1 MKKLL
6 AMVLALVM
14 TLSLAVSAN
23 AFKDDKSISDDYA
36 EAVAVLNGMGVF
48 KGYEDGSFQ
57 PKGDITRA
65 EVSAIVYRVYT
76 QDVKDAKASMY
87 ATYNKFSDMAGAGW
101 AQGYIGYCAN
111 AELVKGYPDG
121 TFKPSGKV
129 TGYEV
134 LAMILRAVGYDKNGE
149 FSGADW
155 ALHVAQTAQQA
166 GVLKNVKGIDLN
178 APATRELVAELLFRA
193 IAEASTV
200 TYTPAFGYV
209 TDKVLKNGET
219 TLGYKNFKLVGAASS
234 DDWGR
239 PGTKWTY
246 NVGDKETL
254 VNDKP
259 VVSYTTKVAEC
270 DIAKD
275 LGITKTKALEGAF
288 IDGEDYAK
296 KLTDEDVTSNKVAS
310 INPLA
315 TTSYVGA
322 QGRLTEVYEMDKGT
336 YRIVEINTYLAQITK
351 VTAAT
356 TDRNG
361 HTDKATVNVKVFS
374 DAAYVDTKTNKEVQP
389 TWTFEKVEAEG
400 FTVDQYVLVTVL
412 HPELYAKKGASVE
425 SIVAAEVVAGGKLTG
440 WTNEVGTTAATSVVA
455 GTTYNDANKF
465 FLNWRKAGS
474 SWLVALDSYGNAIGL
489 VESSSSYAAIARIEW
504 KANSTSFGGY
514 ALADLILAD
523 GSVKENVTVASVND
537 KAANAAGNSTDGSYY
552 TKGVPS
558 KGSVSIWWENNDAYY
573 NHIVS
578 YSVNADGS
586 YNLMDATHYTN
597 AETKSDKII
606 DLGYTQGNE
615 DAVGTAYYDN
625 GSATLTEDQRNA
637 TTLVATDNTVFLY
650 INENGYSYTVYVGKD
665 KAPSISEAKM
675 CVKYDANGYA
685 EFVVVRTYTDAS
697 NTFLAYVADKTI
709 DGYAYPDNVQ
719 VAGYD
724 VYKIGSTEK
733 TRVFDAKLGVNDKAV
748 ANNVFATKFT
758 VSGLYEI
765 TVNADG
771 WIVDMDDMTRVM
783 ADNGDNYAEETTSD
797 YLTVVDYGFVKA
809 NPVGRSF
816 ELADKDGVAQL
827 QYNVLDTTKV
837 IKVLKYKNETVL
849 ETGDIK
855 DITKDSPAIVT
866 FDVAS
871 TIKSYKVD
879 ADTVYVIIDKDDV
892 ATVKDY
898 AVAVRKTFT
907 DNINLTGNSI
917 NVENYKITESV
928 NGADATNYAYLEA
941 TATAKIE
948 KMTLDPLTGKWEYKD
963 YTTVEWTVTCP
974 ADGETMSALLGSG
987 SVALAEGTYRV
998 TVTVSNDDIGALKI
1012 GPQEF
1017 VLK

>member
-57 PKGDITRA
+57 PKGNITRA

-209 TDKVLKNGET
+209 TDKVLGNAAP
-219 TLGYKNFKLVGAASS
+219 TLGYKNFKLVGKDSA
-234 DDWGR
+234 DKWGR
-239 PGTKWTY
+239 PATKWIY

-275 LGITKTKALEGAF
+275 LGISSAKKIEKAY
-288 IDGEDYAK
+288 IDGQQPGI
-296 KLTDEDVTSNKVAS
+296 TSELVSTNKYGT

-322 QGRLTEVYEMDKGT
+322 QGRLTEVYDMDSDG
-336 YRIVEINTYLAQITK
+336 YRIVEINTYLAKVDK
-351 VTAAT
+351 VTAAK

-361 HTDKATVNVKVFS
+361 HTTDATVDLTVYNGTTNGKTLSIWNFDGVK
-374 DAAYVDTKTNKEVQP
+374 
-389 TWTFEKVEAEG
+389 AEG

-412 HPELYAKKGASVE
+412 PEGYKANPALNKASVE
-425 SIVAAEVVAGGKLTG
+425 SVVAAEVVAGGKLTG
-440 WTNEVGTTAATSVVA
+440 WTNEIGTTAATSVVA

-465 FLNWRKAGS
+465 FLNWREAGS
-474 SWLVALDSYGNAIGL
+474 NWLVALDSYGNAIGL
-489 VESSSSYAAIARIEW
+489 VKSSSSYAAVARIEW
-504 KANSTSFGGY
+504 KPNTTSFGGY
-514 ALADLILAD
+514 ALADIVLAD
-523 GSVKENVTVASVND
+523 GTVQENVTVASVNGN
-537 KAANAAGNSTDGSYY
+537 AANATGAQGQTY
-552 TKGVPS
+552 TQGIPAN
-558 KGSVSIWWENNDAYY
+558 GSVSIYWNNNTEYY
-573 NHIVS
+573 KHIMS

-586 YNLMDATHYTN
+586 YNLMPLKDH
-597 AETKSDKII
+597 
-606 DLGYTQGNE
+606 
-615 DAVGTAYYDN
+615 
-625 GSATLTEDQRNA
+625 A
-637 TTLVATDNTVFLY
+637 TTATGDSVLDLSQATYTKGSGTIYNKTNTVVATASTVFLY
-650 INENGYSYTVYVGKD
+650 INENGYSYTVYTGKD
-665 KAPSISEAKM
+665 NAPSISDATM
-675 CVKYDANGYA
+675 CVKYDSNGYA
-685 EFVVVRTYTDAS
+685 DLVVVRKFTAAS
-697 NTFLAYVADKTI
+697 NTFVAYVTDSI
-709 DGYAYPDNVQ
+709 VDGLYYPTNSSTLSYPK
-719 VAGYD
+719 YD
-724 VYKIGSTEK
+724 VYKMGALTEDNK
-733 TRVFDAKLGVNDKAV
+733 TTVIDEYGK
-748 ANNVFATKFT
+748 FAAAYATHGT
-758 VSGLYEI
+758 GLYEFKVVEGVI
-765 TVNADG
+765 DSMESVMCDGCNICKVAWTADTYK
-771 WIVDMDDMTRVM
+771 IDRL
-783 ADNGDNYAEETTSD
+783 EI
-797 YLTVVDYGFVKA
+797 KA
-809 NPVGRSF
+809 NVG
-816 ELADKDGVAQL
+816 
-827 QYNVLDTTKV
+827 DTTTLQGAVYGTGGNAIPKDFN
-837 IKVLKYKNETVL
+837 ILPETQ
-849 ETGDIK
+849 I
-855 DITKDSPAIVT
+855 ITATRTNGLITLAEGSKSDL
-866 FDVAS
+866 VAGHKMLVNYVNPTS
-871 TIKSYKVD
+871 NIYNAK
-879 ADTVYVIIDKDDV
+879 TVYVIIEDGSDVNPNPNPTENKAVLTRSDAGVFTATLTQGTATGSDDLTG
-892 ATVKDY
+892 ATVKLQKSYDGVHFDDGIAMNGSSSSTY
-898 AVAVRKTFT
+898 TATPTFAGAVTYYVRAEVTP
-907 DNINLTGNSI
+907 
-917 NVENYKITESV
+917 V
-928 NGADATNYAYLEA
+928 NGTPFY
-941 TATAKIE
+941 
-948 KMTLDPLTGKWEYKD
+948 
-963 YTTVEWTVTCP
+963 
-974 ADGETMSALLGSG
+974 
-987 SVALAEGTYRV
+987 
-998 TVTVSNDDIGALKI
+998 SNTII
-1012 GPQEF
+1012 VIP
-1017 VLK
+1017 

>member
-57 PKGDITRA
+57 PKGNITRA

-209 TDKVLKNGET
+209 TDKVLGNAAP
-219 TLGYKNFKLVGAASS
+219 TLGYKNFKLVGKDSA
-234 DDWGR
+234 DKWGR
-239 PGTKWTY
+239 PATKWIY

-275 LGITKTKALEGAF
+275 LGISSAKKIEKAY
-288 IDGEDYAK
+288 IDGQQPGI
-296 KLTDEDVTSNKVAS
+296 TSELVSTNKYGT

-322 QGRLTEVYEMDKGT
+322 QGRLTEVYDMDSDG
-336 YRIVEINTYLAQITK
+336 YRIVEINTYLAKVDK
-351 VTAAT
+351 VTAAK

-361 HTDKATVNVKVFS
+361 HTTDATVDLTVYNGTTNGKTLSIWNFDGVK
-374 DAAYVDTKTNKEVQP
+374 
-389 TWTFEKVEAEG
+389 AEG

-412 HPELYAKKGASVE
+412 PEGYKANPALNKASVE
-425 SIVAAEVVAGGKLTG
+425 SVVAAEVVAGGKLTG
-440 WTNEVGTTAATSVVA
+440 WTNEIGTTAATSVVA

-465 FLNWRKAGS
+465 FLNWREAGS
-474 SWLVALDSYGNAIGL
+474 NWLVALDSYGNAIGL
-489 VESSSSYAAIARIEW
+489 VKSSSSYAAVARIEW
-504 KANSTSFGGY
+504 KPNTTSFGGY
-514 ALADLILAD
+514 ALADIVLAD
-523 GSVKENVTVASVND
+523 GTVQEKVTVASVNGN
-537 KAANAAGNSTDGSYY
+537 AANATGTQGQTY
-552 TKGVPS
+552 TQGIPAN
-558 KGSVSIWWENNDAYY
+558 GSVSIYWNNNTEYY
-573 NHIVS
+573 KHIMS

-586 YNLMDATHYTN
+586 YNLMPLKDHANN
-597 AETKSDKII
+597 A
-606 DLGYTQGNE
+606 
-615 DAVGTAYYDN
+615 
-625 GSATLTEDQRNA
+625 TEDSVLDLNQA
-637 TTLVATDNTVFLY
+637 TYTKGSGTIYNKTNTVVATASTVFLY
-650 INENGYSYTVYVGKD
+650 INENGYSYTVYTGKD
-665 KAPSISEAKM
+665 NAPSISDATM
-675 CVKYDANGYA
+675 CVKYDSNGYA
-685 EFVVVRTYTDAS
+685 DLVVVRNFTAAS
-697 NTFLAYVADKTI
+697 NTFVAYVTDSI
-709 DGYAYPDNVQ
+709 VDGLYYPTNSSTLSYPK
-719 VAGYD
+719 YD
-724 VYKIGSTEK
+724 VYKMGALTEDNK
-733 TRVFDAKLGVNDKAV
+733 TTVIDEYGK
-748 ANNVFATKFT
+748 FAAAYATHGT
-758 VSGLYEI
+758 GLYEFKVVEGVI
-765 TVNADG
+765 DSMVSVMCDGCDICKVAWTADTYK
-771 WIVDMDDMTRVM
+771 IDRL
-783 ADNGDNYAEETTSD
+783 EI
-797 YLTVVDYGFVKA
+797 KA
-809 NPVGRSF
+809 NVG
-816 ELADKDGVAQL
+816 
-827 QYNVLDTTKV
+827 DTTTLQGAVYGTGGNAIPKDFN
-837 IKVLKYKNETVL
+837 ILPETQ
-849 ETGDIK
+849 I
-855 DITKDSPAIVT
+855 ITATRTNGLITLAEGSKSDL
-866 FDVAS
+866 VAGRKMLVNYVNPTS
-871 TIKSYKVD
+871 NIYNAK
-879 ADTVYVIIDKDDV
+879 TVYVIIEDGSDVNPNPNPTENKAVLTRSDAGVFTATLTQGTATGSDDLTG
-892 ATVKDY
+892 ATVKLQKSYDGVHFDDGIAMNGSSSTY
-898 AVAVRKTFT
+898 TATPTFAGAVTYYVRAEVTP
-907 DNINLTGNSI
+907 
-917 NVENYKITESV
+917 V
-928 NGADATNYAYLEA
+928 NGTPFY
-941 TATAKIE
+941 
-948 KMTLDPLTGKWEYKD
+948 
-963 YTTVEWTVTCP
+963 
-974 ADGETMSALLGSG
+974 
-987 SVALAEGTYRV
+987 
-998 TVTVSNDDIGALKI
+998 SNTII
-1012 GPQEF
+1012 VIP
-1017 VLK
+1017 